1 MKSVR
6 LFVYGSL
13 RRGRENHDELAGARY
28 VGPARTAPRY
38 RLVQK
43 EGYRALIEG
52 DRAIE
57 GELYDIDDQVMTRL
71 DEFEG
76 TGYVRATV
84 MLADGSSAFAY
95 WSADGQG

>member
-1 MKSVR
+1 MR

-13 RRGRENHDELAGARY
+13 RRGRENHDELDGAEY
-28 VGPARTAPRY
+28 VGPARTEPRY
-38 RLVQK
+38 RLVQQ

-52 DRAIE
+52 DRTIE
-57 GELYDIDDQVMTRL
+57 GELYDVDEEMMSRL

-76 TGYVRATV
+76 NGYRRSTV
-84 MLADGSSAFAY
+84 ALADGSNAFAY